1 MEWCQIKL
9 HIRGQCGLCACRG
22 CDECKV
28 WRPRPPPPPS
38 PTRPPSPPPLPPPP
52 SPPDACSLEGKAELP
67 DDGLCNGLG
76 LDDEHICRTSYQIE
90 RKEGESVQVP
100 CAWEVEMASIELASG
115 EPSYEIAQASCVQ
128 ATCSS
133 PPSLPRV
140 PLHSAPS
147 PLPALQDVAK
157 VAPSSILPHVDT
169 PDSAATL
176 PNREPLDD
184 PDLPELT
191 AARAIPLI
199 LGALALG
206 LLAAIVLVLLLT
218 RRPKPAGAL
227 VPCQQTPDPFGPP
240 GRPIGFL
247 VRSADEIDHDVPRV
261 RQQSPRATT
270 SRIPTATRKTRT
282 SWSASYR

>member
-1 MEWCQIKL
+1 
-9 HIRGQCGLCACRG
+9 
-22 CDECKV
+22 
-28 WRPRPPPPPS
+28 
-38 PTRPPSPPPLPPPP
+38 
-52 SPPDACSLEGKAELP
+52 
-67 DDGLCNGLG
+67 
-76 LDDEHICRTSYQIE
+76 
-90 RKEGESVQVP
+90 
-100 CAWEVEMASIELASG
+100 
-115 EPSYEIAQASCVQ
+115 VQ

-218 RRPKPAGAL
+218 RRPKPAVSPGDNFSD
-227 VPCQQTPDPFGPP
+227 TDSDPEDTDELELELPASANACRVGM
-240 GRPIGFL
+240 R
-247 VRSADEIDHDVPRV
+247 RSEYEDGSVE
-261 RQQSPRATT
+261 
-270 SRIPTATRKTRT
+270 
-282 SWSASYR
+282 